1 MIYINYIF
9 IIVFIIFNR
18 TMFITYNFFR
28 ITYIIRQISINYIFI
43 VLNSSIFINIITMV
57 LDKLTD
63 FFNSNNTN
71 GSLNCNIN
79 LHNTIIESVYSINNT
94 LFLEIKD
101 DCSIL
106 VEDLD
111 INLQK
116 QLLQELQSR
125 R

>member
-1 MIYINYIF
+1 MI
-9 IIVFIIFNR
+9 
-18 TMFITYNFFR
+18 
-28 ITYIIRQISINYIFI
+28 
-43 VLNSSIFINIITMV
+43 

-71 GSLNCNIN
+71 GILNCNIN
-79 LHNTIIESVYSINNT
+79 LHNTTIESIYSIKDT
-94 LFLEIKD
+94 LFLKIKN

-116 QLLQELQSR
+116 QLLQELQR
-125 R
+125 VE